1 MDDFGSVEA
10 NVRIWKFWQESQ
22 ETFINPLE
30 KSLKLDLLEHFLPGV
45 YEMTKHWTL
54 VLIVLVLATGCD
66 QQAANQTLDEAK
78 AAAAEAKISE
88 AKTIPAT
95 KILTREE
102 AMKASTETRL
112 ESTPKPNARKILAQ
126 AVATAKAD
134 DKALLVHFS
143 ADW

>member
-1 MDDFGSVEA
+1 
-10 NVRIWKFWQESQ
+10 
-22 ETFINPLE
+22 
-30 KSLKLDLLEHFLPGV
+30 
-45 YEMTKHWTL
+45 MTKHWTL
-54 VLIVLVLATGCD
+54 LLILLVIAIGCD
-66 QQAANQTLDEAK
+66 QQAANQALEEAK
-78 AAAAEAKISE
+78 TVEAN
-88 AKTIPAT
+88 TIPAT

-112 ESTPKPNARKILAQ
+112 ESTPKPDARKILAQ